1 MTVPSSLD
9 IRVFL
14 KKYQTVNYYTAVR
27 DSVVKD
33 LQGKV
38 YHIINKHT
46 EVCEHETTYFS
57 EALGYLLA
65 LEEKFNTSI
74 EAFEEDMNKEKVI
87 LPSFE

>member
-38 YHIINKHT
+38 YHIIN
-46 EVCEHETTYFS
+46 S
-57 EALGYLLA
+57 
-65 LEEKFNTSI
+65 SI
-74 EAFEEDMNKEKVI
+74 LQSKPLKRI
-87 LPSFE
+87 